1 MDKTDIYRMH
11 QAWIEKCELSDR
23 LNEWEERFVASV
35 KQHLEKK
42 GSLSPKQAEILER
55 IYADK
60 TD

>member
-1 MDKTDIYRMH
+1 MDKTDIYRLC
-11 QAWIEKCELSDR
+11 QSWIEACELSDK

-35 KQHLEKK
+35 KQQLEKK
-42 GSLSPKQAEILER
+42 GSLSPNQIEVLER